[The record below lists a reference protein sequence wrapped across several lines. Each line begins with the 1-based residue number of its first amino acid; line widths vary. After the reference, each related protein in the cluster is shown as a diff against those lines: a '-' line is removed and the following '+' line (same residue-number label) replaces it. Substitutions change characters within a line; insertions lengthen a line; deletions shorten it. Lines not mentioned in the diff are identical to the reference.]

1 MQGWSSLVL
10 CEAGRALN
18 AMRGWPSLA
27 SCKVGQVSYKV
38 RLAEPRMTRGW
49 PHLASCMSLAPC
61 TRPAKALHCAAVTA
75 AKNFNFPFFN
85 LNRWRNPHRRNP
97 GAERSL
103 SWLEEEYL
111 EVIELNKSRRV
122 DENPKKR
129 KLGFF
134 FFWVLEKKRR
144 RREEEEEKKKKR
156 QRKKRKK
163 SPFDA
168 LNKWV

>member
-10 CEAGRALN
+10 CEAGRASN
-18 AMRGWPSLA
+18 PMRGWPSLA
-27 SCKVGQVSYKV
+27 SCKVGQVSYKA

-49 PHLASCMSLAPC
+49 QHLASCTSLAPS

-111 EVIELNKSRRV
+111 EVIELKKSRRV

-134 FFWVLEKKRR
+134 FFGFLRR
-144 RREEEEEKKKKR
+144 RGEEEKKKK
-156 QRKKRKK
+156 KRKRK
-163 SPFDA
+163 DKEKKGKKV
-168 LNKWV
+168 LLML